1 MDDDLFGVFD
11 GSGEAA
17 APTPPPAV
25 VTSES
30 ETPKSVGKG
39 KGKKT
44 LAERLAGN
52 KRTSLPDDKGDG
64 EEDAKKKK
72 SDGDGAEKGGE
83 GLETASTPAKEEV
96 DEVTLAEV
104 LPRITVHKVETLEAC
119 THEGKNAGRQA
130 LDLICTGSRPKSSKT
145 RWTTDRPTDRPTVRQ
160 SDIC

>member
-17 APTPPPAV
+17 PTPPPAAM
-25 VTSES
+25 TSETA
-30 ETPKSVGKG
+30 TPKSVGKG

-52 KRTSLPDDKGDG
+52 KRTSLPEDNG

-72 SDGDGAEKGGE
+72 SDGDSAEKGGD
-83 GLETASTPAKEEV
+83 GIETPAAKEEV

-119 THEGKNAGRQA
+119 THEGKLQRRA
-130 LDLICTGSRPKSSKT
+130 
-145 RWTTDRPTDRPTVRQ
+145 VRQ
-160 SDIC
+160 TPRGDTAG